1 MIKKCITG
9 VRQKANKV
17 APYLTAAYLAFLMMN
32 TYAFADQ
39 ATELFELIIK
49 IIANLIIAL
58 GAILGI
64 MGLVHYASAHSEGDG
79 PAKNKAMGQIAA
91 AIMLVALSILLKAT
105 ASQFAGLISTSI

>member
-1 MIKKCITG
+1 MIKKFISG
-9 VRQKANKV
+9 FKQKTNKV
-17 APYLTAAYLAFLMMN
+17 APYVTAAYFALLAMN
-32 TYAFADQ
+32 VYALADE

-91 AIMLVALSILLKAT
+91 AVMLVALSILLKAT